1 MTLRGNHVGS
11 VARAI
16 QTIVAKASVGADLAI
31 GPARRPRLVSASATA
46 LVVRWPGA
54 HTEARAL
61 FCDLL
66 RTYTPRWLGPRWAVV
81 A

>member
-1 MTLRGNHVGS
+1 MTLR
-11 VARAI
+11 
-16 QTIVAKASVGADLAI
+16 LAI

-54 HTEARAL
+54 PTEARVAL
-61 FCDLL
+61 CDVL
-66 RTYTPRWLGPRWAVV
+66 RAYTPRWLRSRWAVV